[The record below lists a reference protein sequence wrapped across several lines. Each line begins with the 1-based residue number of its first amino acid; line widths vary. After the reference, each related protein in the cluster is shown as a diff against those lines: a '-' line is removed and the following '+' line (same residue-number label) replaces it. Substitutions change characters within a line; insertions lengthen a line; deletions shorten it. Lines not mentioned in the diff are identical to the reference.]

1 MSTTRESE
9 VGASIDGCRPA
20 DATPVA
26 LEAAALESTAP
37 TDLRA
42 LKSEL
47 DAADLV
53 PAELSVETAFEEDC
67 SLSTQREADR
77 LREYVYAASFLGAGT
92 LTVSVGEVADAGKV
106 EPALSAC
113 AERAEREGVSFEVE
127 GPVSVE

>member
-1 MSTTRESE
+1 MSTTRESD
-9 VGASIDGCRPA
+9 VGASIDGCRRA

-37 TDLRA
+37 ADLRA

>member
-1 MSTTRESE
+1 MSTTRDSD
-9 VGASIDGCRPA
+9 VGGVDGCRPA
-20 DATPVA
+20 DATPVTV
-26 LEAAALESTAP
+26 EASALESTAP
-37 TDLRA
+37 DDLRA
-42 LKSEL
+42 LKAEL

-53 PAELSVETAFEEDC
+53 PAELSVECVFDEDC

-92 LTVSVGEVADAGKV
+92 LSVSVGEVADAGKV

-113 AERAEREGVSFEVE
+113 AERARREGVALEVE